1 MIADPK
7 ARRLIALSHKKFWQE
22 DDKELG
28 YAMANTPKRQRGLGR
43 GLSALMADIEQTVG
57 DTGAVN
63 SERRN
68 EMLVPVETI
77 HPNPGQPRRHFDA
90 DDLNDLAGSIRSKG
104 IIQPLVVRA
113 HPVKAGEY
121 EIVAGERR
129 WRASQL
135 AQLHELPVVVREFS
149 DLDVLEIAII
159 ENIQRADLNPI
170 EEASGYRQL
179 MDKFGHTQEQMAEVL
194 GRSRPHIANV
204 LRLLALPDDVQRF
217 VINGSLSSGHARA
230 LITAP
235 NASDL
240 ARVVIARGLSVRQ
253 TEKLVKEP
261 KASSKERASKSAKDA
276 DTRALEGDLSAAL
289 NMAVSIA
296 HNPGQEGGSITI
308 SYKNLEQLDELC
320 RHLAGL

>member
-1 MIADPK
+1 
-7 ARRLIALSHKKFWQE
+7 
-22 DDKELG
+22 
-28 YAMANTPKRQRGLGR
+28 
-43 GLSALMADIEQTVG
+43 MADIEQTVG

-77 HPNPGQPRRHFDA
+77 HPNPDQPRRHFDA

-170 EEASGYRQL
+170 EEAIGYRQL
-179 MDKFGHTQEQMAEVL
+179 MDKFGHTQEQMAEAL
-194 GRSRPHIANV
+194 GKSRPHIANV
-204 LRLLALPDDVQRF
+204 LRLLALPEDVQRF

-261 KASSKERASKSAKDA
+261 KAQAKSAHQNLPKMQ
-276 DTRALEGDLSAAL
+276 TRVRLEGDLSAAL
-289 NMAVSIA
+289 KMAVSIA

-308 SYKNLEQLDELC
+308 RYKNLEQLDELC

>member
-1 MIADPK
+1 
-7 ARRLIALSHKKFWQE
+7 
-22 DDKELG
+22 
-28 YAMANTPKRQRGLGR
+28 
-43 GLSALMADIEQTVG
+43 MADIEQAVG

-77 HPNPGQPRRHFDA
+77 HPNPDQPRRHFDA

-113 HPVKAGEY
+113 HPVKASEY

-170 EEASGYRQL
+170 EEAIGYRQL
-179 MDKFGHTQEQMAEVL
+179 MDKFGHTQEQMAEAL
-194 GRSRPHIANV
+194 GKSRPHIANV
-204 LRLLALPDDVQRF
+204 LRLLVLPEDVQRF

-261 KASSKERASKSAKDA
+261 KALGKERAPKSAKDA

-289 NMAVSIA
+289 KMAVSIA

-308 SYKNLEQLDELC
+308 RYKNLEQLDELC

>member
-1 MIADPK
+1 
-7 ARRLIALSHKKFWQE
+7 
-22 DDKELG
+22 
-28 YAMANTPKRQRGLGR
+28 MANTPKRQRGLGR

-57 DTGAVN
+57 ASGPVN

-68 EMLVPVETI
+68 ELLVPIEAI
-77 HPNPGQPRRHFDA
+77 HPNPDQPRRHFDA

-121 EIVAGERR
+121 QIVAGERR

-135 AQLHELPVVVREFS
+135 AQLHELPIVVREFS

-170 EEASGYRQL
+170 EEAIGYRQL
-179 MDKFGHTQEQMAEVL
+179 MDKFGHTQEQMAEAL
-194 GRSRPHIANV
+194 GKSRPHIANV
-204 LRLLALPDDVQRF
+204 LRLLALPEDVQAL
-217 VINGSLSSGHARA
+217 VISGSLSSGHARA

-235 NASDL
+235 NASEL
-240 ARVVIARGLSVRQ
+240 ARLVVARGLSVRQ
-253 TEKLVKEP
+253 TEKLVKAP
-261 KASSKERASKSAKDA
+261 KAPSKERLPKIAKDA

-289 NMAVSIA
+289 KMAVSIA
-296 HNPGQEGGSITI
+296 HSPGQEGGAITI
-308 SYKNLEQLDELC
+308 RYKNLEQLDELC